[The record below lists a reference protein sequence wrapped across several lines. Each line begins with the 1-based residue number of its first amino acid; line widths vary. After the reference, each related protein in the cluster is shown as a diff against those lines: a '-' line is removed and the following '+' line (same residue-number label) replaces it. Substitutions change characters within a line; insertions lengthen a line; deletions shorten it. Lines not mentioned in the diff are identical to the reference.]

1 MFNRVT
7 RSETQAMKDNT
18 GSRTSPNPEQN
29 VLLSGKRNKV
39 PDNQE
44 VVSKLGLLYYLQLIA
59 KSLLYLRGR
68 LGVVL
73 RQTLITKVSQK
84 LVGGLP
90 FR

>member
-1 MFNRVT
+1 
-7 RSETQAMKDNT
+7 MKDNA
-18 GSRTSPNPEQN
+18 GSSTTSNPKQDV
-29 VLLSGKRNKV
+29 VLPGKGNDV
-39 PDNQE
+39 PDDKE

-68 LGVVL
+68 LGIVL

-90 FR
+90 LR